1 MGRPFDIKPMALM
14 VASAVLLV
22 LGLVGFDVSRSSDA
36 VETAALT
43 LVDDSTDRVS
53 RQVGSQSAGRQV
65 VAPSLDSA
73 EVGEANIVEAE
84 VASSEE
90 AVDETPLAQD
100 IDSDVA
106 QLALPPVT
114 STVGVAPADAPTAG
128 STVAPVVDTTTST
141 TTAVPA
147 TTTAPVAPR
156 TETASTTTTRPA
168 PTTTTTRVPRTTTTT
183 TSTTVPPPPPVNG
196 RYTVDQVIFGTIADG
211 DGSNPNQE
219 SPLGRHDAPLFLP
232 QGWSWAQGPSRN
244 AQWGNLRSDQFVEW
258 RCAVIPEFGHT
269 PPVPFRINV
278 RNGAYYQYAN
288 GSWNEAFSVDLD
300 STDHGAYLGQ
310 PGQVN
315 QDPFGSGGRGRIDW
329 RQEADGSFSAPW
341 NADALMMHFWAGKR
355 QSPAGGQTAE
365 FLTSELRLQQ
375 PDGQQVDLSEVR
387 VLFQCGLDYYNSTGG
402 QGTQVPGPGIATY
415 QLASSSWTAGLWVTL
430 PGDVPAGSTGDFRT
444 WLEANLP
451 PDVRP

>member
-1 MGRPFDIKPMALM
+1 MGSEMCIRDRPFDIKPMALM

-128 STVAPVVDTTTST
+128 STVAPVVDTTT
-141 TTAVPA
+141 TAVPA

-156 TETASTTTTRPA
+156 TETASTTTT
-168 PTTTTTRVPRTTTTT
+168 
-183 TSTTVPPPPPVNG
+183 PVS
-196 RYTVDQVIFGTIADG
+196 YTH
-211 DGSNPNQE
+211 
-219 SPLGRHDAPLFLP
+219 L
-232 QGWSWAQGPSRN
+232 
-244 AQWGNLRSDQFVEW
+244 
-258 RCAVIPEFGHT
+258 
-269 PPVPFRINV
+269 
-278 RNGAYYQYAN
+278 
-288 GSWNEAFSVDLD
+288 
-300 STDHGAYLGQ
+300 
-310 PGQVN
+310 
-315 QDPFGSGGRGRIDW
+315 
-329 RQEADGSFSAPW
+329 
-341 NADALMMHFWAGKR
+341 
-355 QSPAGGQTAE
+355 
-365 FLTSELRLQQ
+365 
-375 PDGQQVDLSEVR
+375 
-387 VLFQCGLDYYNSTGG
+387 
-402 QGTQVPGPGIATY
+402 
-415 QLASSSWTAGLWVTL
+415 TL
-430 PGDVPAGSTGDFRT
+430 PTKA
-444 WLEANLP
+444 
-451 PDVRP
+451 